1 MHTTNSIRGPR
12 ADLVTTALGV
22 SALGLLALAAAMWN
36 PGSAK
41 AQPMVSNSGSYIA
54 MTAKSSSEDTFYIL
68 DTRSEQ
74 LSVYRTELNKGTT
87 LMARV
92 NLPQAFMEAKARA
105 GGNRGTGR

>member
-1 MHTTNSIRGPR
+1 MHTTSTRAPR
-12 ADLVTTALGV
+12 TDLVTTALGV
-22 SALGLLALAAAMWN
+22 SALGLLALAAAIWN

-41 AQPMVSNSGSYIA
+41 AQPMVATTGGYIA

-87 LMARV
+87 LMARIS
-92 NLPQAFMEAKARA
+92 LPQAFIEAKSRA
-105 GGNRGTGR
+105 AGVRGTGR

>member
-1 MHTTNSIRGPR
+1 MHTTNSIRAPR

-41 AQPMVSNSGSYIA
+41 AQPMVSNTGGYIA
-54 MTAKSSSEDTFYIL
+54 MTAKSSSEDMFYVL

-74 LSVYRTELNKGTT
+74 LSVYRTQLQKGTT

-92 NLPQAFMEAKARA
+92 SLPEAFMEAKSRA
-105 GGNRGTGR
+105 GGVRGTGR